1 MIDKAKE
8 YVNENKKN
16 IIIGVVLLIIS
27 VIAWDVFS
35 PTVSDQRG
43 TTDTVRE
50 QLKSTGNELERAGQA
65 VTESQ
70 RITSEIRQ
78 TNTTIIREINTSRE
92 LNQSDSK
99 LIESSK
105 SILRDVRQ
113 GKQSGN

>member
-1 MIDKAKE
+1 MLQDNINKAKE
-8 YVNENKKN
+8 FIINEKKS
-16 IIIGVVLLIIS
+16 IIIGVVLLVAVGII
-27 VIAWDVFS
+27 WNVFS

-50 QLKSTGNELERAGQA
+50 QLKSTGAELDRTKQA
-65 VTESQ
+65 ITEGQ

-105 SILRDVRQ
+105 SIIRDVRQ
-113 GKQSGN
+113 GK